1 VEDTQGVVYLG
12 QIPLSDL
19 KSYFNSL
26 EEASEAISD
35 VLVGLIGDWPM
46 ERVGILQASCQ
57 DARGIQSRYAFYRQA
72 YLSYDTISKFTAKNR
87 SAKDFEDR
95 LEALYEVLCYAGG
108 AADKICNKG
117 FLRFLKNKKTSEALR
132 TMVESRAGFLYSSS
146 RGKIVYLNGLSGD
159 DRLVPMQEWIKE
171 MFRYAMSDLRASQ
184 RTPQALLRW
193 LESNPTEKALS
204 ARKCLALKMA
214 LASCGDQFSLEDIKI
229 LQSHS
234 VFKSLVLALEQYFY
248 QEVLDPVPVKMVSV
262 RRDSLEWTEDGT
274 LCIPLN
280 GQMVQIRIPQQEGR
294 FRLSDRDKAAV
305 AAQILT
311 LP

>member
-1 VEDTQGVVYLG
+1 
-12 QIPLSDL
+12 
-19 KSYFNSL
+19 
-26 EEASEAISD
+26 
-35 VLVGLIGDWPM
+35 
-46 ERVGILQASCQ
+46 
-57 DARGIQSRYAFYRQA
+57 
-72 YLSYDTISKFTAKNR
+72 
-87 SAKDFEDR
+87 
-95 LEALYEVLCYAGG
+95 
-108 AADKICNKG
+108 
-117 FLRFLKNKKTSEALR
+117 
-132 TMVESRAGFLYSSS
+132 
-146 RGKIVYLNGLSGD
+146 
-159 DRLVPMQEWIKE
+159 
-171 MFRYAMSDLRASQ
+171 
-184 RTPQALLRW
+184 
-193 LESNPTEKALS
+193 
-204 ARKCLALKMA
+204 MA